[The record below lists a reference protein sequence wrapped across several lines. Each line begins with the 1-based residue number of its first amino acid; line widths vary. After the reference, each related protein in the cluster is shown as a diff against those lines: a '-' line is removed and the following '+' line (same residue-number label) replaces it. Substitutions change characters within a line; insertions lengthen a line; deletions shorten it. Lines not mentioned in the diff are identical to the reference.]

1 MKFSILANEFVQ
13 ALSIVLKG
21 TASRTTL
28 PILSGILI
36 DATGGELSFRA
47 SNLETFV
54 KHSIPALIE
63 EEGKTV
69 VPGKFFIDII
79 KSLPNEAVQISSAE
93 SMKKIQVSCGTISF
107 LINTLDAEDFS
118 QFPEMN
124 PNTSI
129 TLPTTII
136 STMVHNV
143 SRASSND
150 STRPILTGIL
160 LEADSKNLVMV
171 ATDSYRVAKQ
181 EVILETEIVEPFSVV
196 VPGSIFSN
204 IVSSSLGEKE
214 IFIGYSENQI
224 IFTFGR
230 TTFITRR
237 IEGNFPNYRK
247 VFPAE
252 KETSVTTST
261 EALLNAMKRIRIM
274 ANTSPTKNSSIKL
287 SVLPD
292 LQALEISA
300 QYTEIGGG
308 VERIDAAI
316 EGISI
321 DIAFNPSYIID
332 GLEGITSDE
341 TIIELQSAARPCVFK
356 SSQDDNKGNFM
367 YLAMPV
373 RVN

>member
-13 ALSIVLKG
+13 ALSIVSKG

-36 DATGGELSFRA
+36 DASDGELSFRA

-54 KHSIPALIE
+54 KHSIPALVE
-63 EEGKTV
+63 EEGRTV

-79 KSLPNEAVQISSAE
+79 KSLPNEALQVSSAE

-107 LINTLDAEDFS
+107 LINTLDADDFS

-124 PNTSI
+124 PDTAI
-129 TLPTTII
+129 TLPTSTV

-143 SRASSND
+143 SRAASND

-160 LEADSKNLVMV
+160 LEADKNDLIMV
-171 ATDSYRVAKQ
+171 ATDSYRIAKQ
-181 EVILETEIVEPFSVV
+181 AVVLENEIVEPFSVV
-196 VPGSIFSN
+196 IPGSIFSN
-204 IVSSSLGEKE
+204 IVSSALNEKD
-214 IFIGYSENQI
+214 ILLGYSENQI
-224 IFTFGR
+224 VFTFGK

-247 VFPAE
+247 VFPSE
-252 KETSVTTST
+252 QTTSVTTST
-261 EALLNAMKRIRIM
+261 DALLSAMKRIRIM

-287 SVLPD
+287 SILPD
-292 LQALEISA
+292 IQALEISA
-300 QYTEIGGG
+300 QYTEVGGG
-308 VERIDAAI
+308 VERIDGAI
-316 EGISI
+316 EGEAV
-321 DIAFNPSYIID
+321 DIAFNPNYIID
-332 GLEGITSDE
+332 GLESILSDE
-341 TIIELQSAARPCVFK
+341 TIIELQSSARPCVFK
-356 SSQDDNKGNFM
+356 SSETEEKGSFM